1 MKICSFVI
9 RIVMLVVCMSAPGRD
24 GSAIAA
30 SPAFPLKPSADGR
43 YLVDA
48 AGAPFFVHADTAW
61 QAPKRLTLSEFEEY
75 LSHRARLGFN
85 TVFLH
90 TFSREV
96 SPDNN
101 RNGDRPFDP
110 ANDISAPNEPY
121 WKHLDKVLALAEEK
135 GFFVAIAPLW
145 IRWGGNDTAGWR
157 VHFAEEHAQAYG
169 EFLGKRYADRKN
181 IMWIVGGDANPQEK
195 TKAID
200 LLASGIKQTAPHH
213 LITVHNRPENSSAS
227 YFDAVPWLDVNMAYS
242 YRETYIHVGGE
253 WNRLGQ
259 RRPVMLGES
268 GYEEE
273 SNDGRGGSTHRVR
286 RQAYGAILSG
296 AVAGHAF
303 GNKHIWRCDED
314 WRKALDSPGSQ
325 QMVHVRNLFTSI
337 PWYKLIPDD
346 QYQPPPPEFAELA
359 DAMRSK
365 QLITAGRGLYGG
377 DDYMPAAIAE
387 DGSFAIVYLPVA
399 RPVTINLRRFAG
411 MPNASWYDPTDG
423 TRHEIEDISADKQ
436 YQEFTPPQKNA
447 AGDTDWVL
455 VLDTPLLTEQ
465 RKVSTDS
472 P

>member
-1 MKICSFVI
+1 VSAH
-9 RIVMLVVCMSAPGRD
+9 VC
-24 GSAIAA
+24 GSALAA

-48 AGAPFFVHADTAW
+48 GGAPFFVHADTAW
-61 QAPKRLTLSEFEEY
+61 QAPKRLTLPEFEEY

-110 ANDISAPNEPY
+110 PNDISAPHEPY
-121 WKHLDKVLALAEEK
+121 WKHLDQVLALAEEK

-145 IRWGGNDTAGWR
+145 LRWGGNDAAGWR
-157 VHFAEEHAQAYG
+157 AHFDEQLAEGYG
-169 EFLGKRYADRKN
+169 KFLGKRYAVRKN

-200 LLASGIKQTAPHH
+200 LLARGIKHAAGHH
-213 LITVHNRPENSSAS
+213 LITVHNRPEYSSAS
-227 YFDAVPWLDVNMAYS
+227 YFDAAPWLDVNLAYS

-253 WNRLGQ
+253 WNRLGK
-259 RRPVMLGES
+259 RRPILLGES

-296 AVAGHAF
+296 TLAGHAF
-303 GNKHIWRCDED
+303 GNKHLWRCDED
-314 WRKALDSPGSQ
+314 WRKALDSAGSQ

-337 PWYKLIPDD
+337 PWHKLIADD
-346 QYQPPPPEFAELA
+346 KYPPPPPEFVEAA
-359 DAMRSK
+359 DAVRSN
-365 QLITAGRGLYGG
+365 QLITSGRGVYG
-377 DDYMPAAIAE
+377 DDDYVPAAVAS
-387 DGSFAIVYLPVA
+387 DQSFALVYLPVG
-399 RPVTINLRRFAG
+399 RPVTINLGRVAG
-411 MPNASWYDPTDG
+411 KVKAWWYDPTAG
-423 TRHEIEDISADKQ
+423 IRLAVEDLSDKQ
-436 YQEFTPPQKNA
+436 LQEFTPPKTNA

-455 VLDTPLLTEQ
+455 ILESQTVLRDAGISELP
-465 RKVSTDS
+465 
-472 P
+472 

>member
-1 MKICSFVI
+1 MRLYTIH
-9 RIVMLVVCMSAPGRD
+9 IVAIVLFIAVQVGADSAR
-24 GSAIAA
+24 SK
-30 SPAFPLKPSADGR
+30 SPAFPLKPSPDGR

-48 AGAPFFVHADTAW
+48 TGAPFFVHADTAW

-75 LSHRARLGFN
+75 LSHRAKLGFN
-85 TVFLH
+85 TVLLH

-96 SPDNN
+96 SPDSN

-110 ANDISAPNEPY
+110 PDDIAAPNEPY
-121 WKHLDKVLALAEEK
+121 WQHLDKVLALAEEK

-157 VHFAEEHAQAYG
+157 VHFAEEDAQGYG
-169 EFLGKRYADRKN
+169 EFLGKRYAQRKN

-200 LLASGIKQTAPHH
+200 FLASSIKQFAPHH

-227 YFDAVPWLDVNMAYS
+227 YFDSARWLDVNLTYS

-253 WNRLGQ
+253 WNRLGK
-259 RRPVMLGES
+259 RRPIMLGES

-296 AVAGHAF
+296 ALAGHAF

-325 QMVHVRNLFTSI
+325 HMVHVRNLFSSI

-346 QYQPPPPEFAELA
+346 RYPPPPPELAAAA
-359 DAMRSK
+359 DAVRNK
-365 QLITAGRGLYGG
+365 QLISAGRGVYGE
-377 DDYMPAAIAE
+377 DDYVPAAVAS
-387 DGSFAIVYLPVA
+387 DRSFALVYLPVS
-399 RPVTINLRRFAG
+399 RPVTINLGLLADQVK
-411 MPNASWYDPTDG
+411 AWWYDPTAG
-423 TRHEIEDISADKQ
+423 TRRAVEDLNAEQFQD
-436 YQEFTPPQKNA
+436 FTPPKSNA

-455 VLDTPLLTEQ
+455 ILE
-465 RKVSTDS
+465 S
-472 P
+472 